1 MTHHGRVPSLPDVG
15 DQAWDDVSSVG
26 GESQQRRGE
35 SDVRCQTRVSWG
47 RADADGSC
55 PGLAPPTPD
64 ARAKYKPRA
73 AGCWAASCGRN
84 GLLESDTGR

>member
-1 MTHHGRVPSLPDVG
+1 MTHPGARVPSLPDVG

-47 RADADGSC
+47 RADGSC

-64 ARAKYKPRA
+64 ARPKYKPRA